1 MATNIEIEAKVLIN
15 QDEYK
20 RIVRKLQKNIL
31 KDKTQVNYYIDTKDY
46 LLKKSGIGLRVRAL
60 NNEYIMTLKVP
71 MSEGLLEKNTTL
83 KDDEF
88 INLTFNGKIPE
99 NDTTEFVRM
108 LGFEPNDMSVVAKLK
123 THRLETN
130 YGEEGY
136 EFSIDEN
143 EYNNI
148 TDYELEMAGNSLL
161 KAKTQL
167 QRICNEN
174 GIEYQDNPRSKQTR
188 AMESLLKVE
197 NTTN

>member
-174 GIEYQDNPRSKQTR
+174 GIEYKDNRDGKLPWHRC
-188 AMESLLKVE
+188 L
-197 NTTN
+197 

>member
-15 QDEYK
+15 HDEYK

-71 MSEGLLEKNTTL
+71 MSEGLLEKNTAL

-174 GIEYQDNPRSKQTR
+174 GIEYKDNPRSKQTR

-197 NTTN
+197 NTSN

>member
-15 QDEYK
+15 KDEYN
-20 RIVRKLQKNIL
+20 RIVKKLQKNIL
-31 KDKTQVNYYIDTKDY
+31 KDKIQVNYYIDTKDY
-46 LLKKSGIGLRVRAL
+46 VLKKAGIGLRVRAL
-60 NNEYIMTLKVP
+60 NNKYIMTLKVP
-71 MSEGLLEKNTTL
+71 MSEGLLEKNTSL
-83 KDDEF
+83 KDEEF
-88 INLTFNGKIPE
+88 IALTIKGTLPE

-108 LGFEPNDMSVVAKLK
+108 LGFEPNDMSVVATLK

-143 EYNNI
+143 EYNGI

-161 KAKTQL
+161 KARTQL

-174 GIEYQDNPRSKQTR
+174 GIEYEDNPRSKQTR
-188 AMESLLKVE
+188 AMESLINVSKK
-197 NTTN
+197 

>member
-143 EYNNI
+143 E
-148 TDYELEMAGNSLL
+148 
-161 KAKTQL
+161 
-167 QRICNEN
+167 
-174 GIEYQDNPRSKQTR
+174 
-188 AMESLLKVE
+188 
-197 NTTN
+197 

>member
-174 GIEYQDNPRSKQTR
+174 GIEYKDNPRSKQTR
-188 AMESLLKVE
+188 AMESLLKGE
-197 NTTN
+197 NITN

>member
-15 QDEYK
+15 KEEYN
-20 RIVRKLQKNIL
+20 RIVKKLQKNIL
-31 KDKTQVNYYIDTKDY
+31 KDKIQVNYYIDTKDY
-46 LLKKSGIGLRVRAL
+46 VLKKAGIGLRVRAL
-60 NNEYIMTLKVP
+60 NNKYIMTLKVP
-71 MSEGLLEKNTTL
+71 MSEGLLEKNTSL
-83 KDDEF
+83 KDEEF
-88 INLTFNGKIPE
+88 IALTIKGTLPE

-108 LGFEPNDMSVVAKLK
+108 LGFEPNDMSVVATLK

-143 EYNNI
+143 EYNGI

-161 KAKTQL
+161 KARTQL

-174 GIEYQDNPRSKQTR
+174 GIEYEDNPRSKQTR
-188 AMESLLKVE
+188 AMESLINVSKK
-197 NTTN
+197 